1 MRRRGW
7 AVAHYQNRRE
17 NLNDDLGVATH
28 RQGCE
33 RARGSMVVAS
43 TSSRCGAAS
52 GAGGR
57 ARTVDMLTAAIG
69 VHEEIFLANHDL
81 TTLRVLDP
89 YGPLQI
95 S

>member
-1 MRRRGW
+1 MRRWGW

-33 RARGSMVVAS
+33 RTRGSMVVAS

-52 GAGGR
+52 GAGGQ
-57 ARTVDMLTAAIG
+57 ARTVDMLTATIG
-69 VHEEIFLANHDL
+69 VHEEVFP
-81 TTLRVLDP
+81 REP
-89 YGPLQI
+89 
-95 S
+95 